1 MAGRKPKSQ
10 SDKIRDI
17 HAPPKVETGRK
28 DDGGAKNN
36 LQAIREA
43 EQAQLLSVMANLR
56 TATAEVEK
64 AQAVVK
70 EKRDVVNSILDQ
82 AQAAG
87 FKKGE
92 VRELLKDTAVKGTR
106 KDLREA
112 EERRVRF
119 REYLGLPVGTQPDLL
134 ERMPDGAMDELDWRG
149 HGYTAGLRGDS
160 CDPKAASVPDRF
172 HQAWM
177 EEWGRGQEKIA
188 WSLNPSKKANP
199 GDAPTADSVKEA
211 PSPAD
216 GGDGFEA
223 TADELAAQSSRPST
237 IEATDPGV
245 TADPAVDAQ
254 DPDYGDGTAD
264 PDEAV

>member
-10 SDKIRDI
+10 SDKVRDL
-17 HAPPKVETGRK
+17 AEERERRQPADRK
-28 DDGGAKNN
+28 DDGTPKNN

-43 EQAQLLSVMANLR
+43 EQAQLLSVLANLR

-119 REYLGLPVGTQPDLL
+119 REYVGLPVGTQPDLL
-134 ERMPDGAMDELDWRG
+134 DRMPAGAMDEVDWRG
-149 HGYTAGLRGDS
+149 HGYTAGLRGDA

-172 HQAWM
+172 HQTWM
-177 EEWGRGQEKIA
+177 EEWGRGQETLA
-188 WSLNPSKKANP
+188 WSLNPSKKPKP
-199 GDAPTADSVKEA
+199 GAAPAPESVKEPA
-211 PSPAD
+211 ADSPD
-216 GGDGFEA
+216 QGDGFEA
-223 TADELAAQSSRPST
+223 SPQELAAQSSRPST
-237 IEATDPGV
+237 IEATDPG
-245 TADPAVDAQ
+245 AE
-254 DPDYGDGTAD
+254 GEEG
-264 PDEAV
+264 EAV